1 MFFLLYAECI
11 ESNPG
16 PVDKGA
22 SGRGQPSGRGS
33 NRSGS
38 AGQTQDRRQTPNSI
52 GNCNRLRNNT
62 LADDTYANIVNSP
75 PNTRSSQ
82 LQADLNRWLKDTHE
96 APVTDS
102 QLPSN
107 TVNQPKHPDESAL
120 SDTSTILDFGMSSNP
135 TGLNISIDPSQI
147 QMPCC

>member
-1 MFFLLYAECI
+1 MFFLLCAECI

-33 NRSGS
+33 NRGGS